1 MATTYEFVVEELYE
15 ADDEADI
22 LDCPAFDTMEEAKAY
37 AETVEGPWRIC
48 LRRDTGNNDVGI
60 TDRFYA
66 YSSDSVLSEWM
77 ETATDLQDGPK
88 TPKKYLNMD
97 WSNTKNF

>member
-15 ADDEADI
+15 ADDDSDI
-22 LDCPAFDTMEEAKAY
+22 MDCPAFDTMEEARSY
-37 AETVEGPWRIC
+37 AHSVEGPWRIC
-48 LRRDTGNNDVGI
+48 LRRDTIHDLEGI
-60 TDRFYA
+60 TDRYYA
-66 YSSDSVLSEWM
+66 YSAGGKLSDFM

-88 TPKKYLNMD
+88 VPKKYLTMD